1 MTRTKFILELSGKLS
16 GLPKD
21 DIEKSVEFYTEM
33 INDRMDEGMSEEE
46 AVAAI
51 GSIDVIAEQIL
62 GEIPMVKLVAEKV
75 KPKRKLR
82 AWEIVLLALGSPIW
96 ISLAAATFAI
106 IISVYVCLWAVEI
119 CIYAANITFFAGGVA
134 GLGLTVVYFI
144 QSNVGAA
151 LFVLGAGILCVGIG
165 LLMLGVCRKS
175 TKSMI
180 VLTNKICLGI
190 KKMLVRKET
199 K

>member
-1 MTRTKFILELSGKLS
+1 MTKTQFVLELSEKLS
-16 GLPKD
+16 GLPKED
-21 DIEKSVEFYTEM
+21 VKKSIEFYVEM
-33 INDRMDEGMSEEE
+33 IDDRMDEGMSE
-46 AVAAI
+46 ADAISAI
-51 GSIDVIAEQIL
+51 GSVDAIAEQIL
-62 GEIPMVKLVAEKV
+62 GEIPMVKLVKEKV
-75 KPKRKLR
+75 KPKRKMR

-96 ISLAAATFAI
+96 ISLAAAAFAI

-165 LLMLGVCRKS
+165 LLMLWVCRES
-175 TKSMI
+175 TKGII
-180 VLTNKICLGI
+180 VLTKKICLGI
-190 KKMLVRKET
+190 KKMLIRKEN

>member
-1 MTRTKFILELSGKLS
+1 MTKTQFVLELSDKLS
-16 GLPKD
+16 GLPKED
-21 DIEKSVEFYTEM
+21 VKKSIEFYVEM
-33 INDRMDEGMSEEE
+33 IDDRMDEGMSE
-46 AVAAI
+46 ADAISAI
-51 GSIDVIAEQIL
+51 GSVDAIAEQIL
-62 GEIPMVKLVAEKV
+62 GEIPMVKLVKEKV
-75 KPKRKLR
+75 KPKRKMR
-82 AWEIVLLALGSPIW
+82 VWEIVLLALGSPIW
-96 ISLAAATFAI
+96 ISLAAAAFAI

-165 LLMLGVCRKS
+165 LLMLWVCRES
-175 TKSMI
+175 TKGII
-180 VLTNKICLGI
+180 VLTKKICLGI

>member
-1 MTRTKFILELSGKLS
+1 MTKTQFILELSEKLS
-16 GLPKD
+16 GLPKED
-21 DIEKSVEFYTEM
+21 VKKSIEFYAEM
-33 INDRMDEGMSEEE
+33 IDDRMDEGMSE
-46 AVAAI
+46 ADAISAI
-51 GSIDVIAEQIL
+51 GSVDAIAEEIL
-62 GEIPMVKLVAEKV
+62 GEIPMVKLVKEKV
-75 KPKRKLR
+75 KPKRKMR
-82 AWEIVLLALGSPIW
+82 AWEIVLLSLGSPIW
-96 ISLAAATFAI
+96 ISLAAAAFAI

-165 LLMLGVCRKS
+165 LLMIWVCHKS
-175 TKSMI
+175 TKSI
-180 VLTNKICLGI
+180 ISLTKKICLGI